1 MSKIYSG
8 KPKKNEKKTKTEEIS
23 SETFCS
29 IVYCKRWREWLK
41 TLETFDKT
49 VHTGSRQSRA
59 VENNFGSFFFS
70 PPQRFIRIP
79 DSLVWQTDTSRVN
92 LMKSYQSQVVLVC
105 AGSSKYGSFGFN
117 WVPCLQPS
125 SVRSLK
131 MLMSC
136 RKTPPFF
143 IASLINKTALV
154 VPTQA
159 YITNYKQCV
168 MNDT

>member
-1 MSKIYSG
+1 MKRMA
-8 KPKKNEKKTKTEEIS
+8 KNTWDLWPNRAHWLQTEQS
-23 SETFCS
+23 SR
-29 IVYCKRWREWLK
+29 KQLWL
-41 TLETFDKT
+41 
-49 VHTGSRQSRA
+49 
-59 VENNFGSFFFS
+59 FFS
-70 PPQRFIRIP
+70 PQRFIRIP

-92 LMKSYQSQVVLVC
+92 LMKRYQSQAVLVF

-117 WVPCLQPS
+117 WVSCLQSS

-143 IASLINKTALV
+143 IASLISKTALV

-168 MNDT
+168 MNDTVNHGHVHFWSI